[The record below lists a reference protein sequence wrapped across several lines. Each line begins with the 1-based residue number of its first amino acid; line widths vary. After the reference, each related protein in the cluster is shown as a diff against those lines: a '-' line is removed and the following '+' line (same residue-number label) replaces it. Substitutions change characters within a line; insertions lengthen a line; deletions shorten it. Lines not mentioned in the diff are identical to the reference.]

1 MSSYLAF
8 PSLPSEDGGLFLL
21 PFSGGYPRLTLSAIL
36 PYDARTFLTAIPFGM
51 MRRGRPTKLPLYY
64 TTLFLISQV
73 FFFKRHVM
81 HAQSSPL
88 PSSVKPENRQAL
100 LELLERDTPLTPAA
114 LSQET
119 GLSIATVRRA
129 LRELT
134 DEGILTLQYDRLN
147 TDFRRAEPVGFV
159 RYPVLTVL
167 ELAETHFLWRLG
179 DTHGGS
185 VYAALHP
192 RGGFLPP
199 EDDLALLMSR
209 VRTVL
214 RSGTCRLPRE
224 IPLQAPVLLL
234 PDGKEDPTK
243 HPLTAIA
250 CRDLDITPTAMM
262 TMSEAVALEMS
273 YLPAT
278 RSASSVLYLE
288 DGKTATATLLVRHQL
303 GDVNPPFAKTHHVPD
318 LTTPFLSHIRN
329 HPPSSTVRLQ
339 KTGDF
344 LRDLLRYLR
353 PDCVVLEADH
363 PVENDTPLREAL
375 PEDISLLC
383 HTRALNTPSLA
394 HLGALRVA
402 RKALWKRM

>member
-1 MSSYLAF
+1 
-8 PSLPSEDGGLFLL
+8 
-21 PFSGGYPRLTLSAIL
+21 
-36 PYDARTFLTAIPFGM
+36 
-51 MRRGRPTKLPLYY
+51 
-64 TTLFLISQV
+64 
-73 FFFKRHVM
+73 M
-81 HAQSSPL
+81 HTQTSPSSP
-88 PSSVKPENRQAL
+88 SVRPANRQAL

-114 LSQET
+114 LSQEA
-119 GLSIATVRRA
+119 GLSSATVRRA
-129 LRELT
+129 LRELM
-134 DEGILTLQYDRLN
+134 DDGILTLQYDKRN
-147 TDFRRAEPVGFV
+147 TDYRRAEPVGFV

-167 ELAETHFLWRLG
+167 ELTEAHFLWRLG
-179 DTHGGS
+179 DTRGGS

-224 IPLQAPVLLL
+224 IPLQDPVLLL
-234 PDGKEDPTK
+234 PDGEGDPLK

-250 CRDLDITPTAMM
+250 CRELEITPTAMM
-262 TMSEAVALEMS
+262 TPQEATALELG
-273 YLPAT
+273 YHPAT
-278 RSASSVLYLE
+278 HNASSVLYLG
-288 DGKTATATLLVRHQL
+288 DGKTATATLLVRRQL
-303 GDVNPPFAKTHHVPD
+303 GDVNTPFAKADHVPD

-329 HPPSSTVRLQ
+329 HPPSSTARLSE
-339 KTGDF
+339 TGSF

-363 PVENDTPLREAL
+363 LVENDTPLRQAL

-402 RKALWKRM
+402 RKALGKRM

>member
-1 MSSYLAF
+1 
-8 PSLPSEDGGLFLL
+8 
-21 PFSGGYPRLTLSAIL
+21 
-36 PYDARTFLTAIPFGM
+36 
-51 MRRGRPTKLPLYY
+51 
-64 TTLFLISQV
+64 
-73 FFFKRHVM
+73 M

-134 DEGILTLQYDRLN
+134 DAGILTLQYDRLN

-167 ELAETHFLWRLG
+167 ELAEAHFLWRLG
-179 DTHGGS
+179 DTRGDS

-234 PDGKEDPTK
+234 PDGEGDPLK
-243 HPLTAIA
+243 HPLTTMA
-250 CRDLDITPTAMM
+250 CRELEITPAAMM

-278 RSASSVLYLE
+278 HNASSVLYLE
-288 DGKTATATLLVRHQL
+288 DGKTATATLLVRRQL
-303 GDVNPPFAKTHHVPD
+303 GDVNTPFVKADHVSD
-318 LTTPFLSHIRN
+318 LTTPFLTHIRH
-329 HPPSSTVRLQ
+329 HPPSSAARLSE
-339 KTGDF
+339 TGSF
-344 LRDLLRYLR
+344 LRDLLRYLH
-353 PDCVVLEADH
+353 PDCVVLETDY
-363 PVENDTPLREAL
+363 PIDNDAPLRQAL
-375 PEDISLLC
+375 PEGISLLC
-383 HTRALNTPSLA
+383 HDHALNTPSLA

>member
-1 MSSYLAF
+1 
-8 PSLPSEDGGLFLL
+8 
-21 PFSGGYPRLTLSAIL
+21 
-36 PYDARTFLTAIPFGM
+36 
-51 MRRGRPTKLPLYY
+51 
-64 TTLFLISQV
+64 
-73 FFFKRHVM
+73 M

-119 GLSIATVRRA
+119 GLSIATIRRA

-134 DEGILTLQYDRLN
+134 EEGILTLQYDRRN
-147 TDFRRAEPVGFV
+147 TDCRRSEPVGFV

-167 ELAETHFLWRLG
+167 ELAEAHFLWRLG

-234 PDGKEDPTK
+234 PDGEGDPTK

-250 CRDLDITPTAMM
+250 CRELEITPTAVM
-262 TMSEAVALEMS
+262 TPQEATALELG
-273 YLPAT
+273 YHPT
-278 RSASSVLYLE
+278 THNASSVLYLE
-288 DGKTATATLLVRHQL
+288 DGKTTSATLLVRRRL
-303 GDVNPPFAKTHHVPD
+303 GDATAPFARADHVPD

-329 HPPSSTVRLQ
+329 HPPSSAARLQ

-344 LRDLLRYLR
+344 LRDLLRYLH

-363 PVENDTPLREAL
+363 PVENDTPLRQAL
-375 PEDISLLC
+375 PEGISLLC
-383 HTRALNTPSLA
+383 HDHALNTPSLA
-394 HLGALRVA
+394 HLGALHVA